1 MGEMFLFPEG
11 FVWGTATASFQ
22 IEGGIEERGR
32 CIWDDFCRWPGKVL
46 NGDTGDVADDHYHR
60 YGEDVALMQSMGLN
74 GYRFSISWPRV
85 LPEDVGK
92 VSDKGLGFYDRLVDA
107 LLEAGIT
114 PYVTL
119 YHWDLPSALQRVG
132 GWTVR
137 DTAYR
142 FADYAAVVAERLG
155 DRVSHWI
162 THNEPWVVAFLG
174 NMMGIHAPGWEDVSQ
189 ALQVAH
195 HLLLS
200 HGLSVPI
207 LRLAGGE
214 QTQVGITL
222 NLSPAY
228 AASDSEAD
236 LAAARVHDGHHNRWF
251 LDPVLKGSYPEDMWS
266 LYGYRVPRMD
276 VDDLEVIARPMD
288 FLGVN
293 YYTRALIE
301 ADPEGGLLGTRS
313 LHPAGE
319 YTAMDWEVFPQGL
332 TDLLV
337 RLDKDYCH
345 PALFITENGCAYEDL
360 LTKDGA
366 VHDVKRADYYRKHL
380 LACHNAISQG
390 VDLRGHFAWSLLD
403 NFEWSFGYSRR
414 FGLTFVDFNAQARY
428 LKDSGR
434 QYARIV
440 AANGLEG

>member
-1 MGEMFLFPEG
+1 MGDMRRFPEG
-11 FVWGTATASFQ
+11 FVWGAATASFQ
-22 IEGGIEERGR
+22 IEGGVDDRGR

-46 NGDTGDVADDHYHR
+46 NGDTGDIADDHYHR
-60 YGEDVALMQSMGLN
+60 FADDVSLMQSMGLD

-85 LPEDVGK
+85 LPEGCGAVN
-92 VSDKGLGFYDRLVDA
+92 DKGLGFYDRLVDA
-107 LLEAGIT
+107 LLEVGIT

-132 GWTVR
+132 GWAAR
-137 DTAYR
+137 DSAYR
-142 FADYAAVVAERLG
+142 FADYASVVADRLG

-174 NMMGIHAPGWEDVSQ
+174 NLMGIHAPGWQDWGQ

-200 HGLSVPI
+200 HGLAVPI
-207 LRLAGGE
+207 LRSRGDE

-228 AASDSEAD
+228 AASESEAD

-251 LDPVLKGSYPEDMWS
+251 LDPVLKGSYPEDMGS
-266 LYGYRVPRMD
+266 LYGYRLPRMD
-276 VDDLEVIARPMD
+276 SSDLEVIAQPID

-293 YYTRALIE
+293 YYTRALVR
-301 ADPEGGLLGTRS
+301 ADPQGGLLGTGA
-313 LHPAGE
+313 LHPHGE

-337 RLDKDYCH
+337 RLDKDYDH
-345 PALFITENGCAYEDL
+345 PALFITENGCAYEDV
-360 LTKDGA
+360 LTADGQ
-366 VHDVKRADYYRKHL
+366 VHDAKRAAYYRQHL
-380 LACHNAISQG
+380 SACHEAIAQG
-390 VDLRGHFAWSLLD
+390 VDLRGYFAWSLLD
-403 NFEWSFGYSRR
+403 NFEWAFGYSRR
-414 FGLTFVDFNAQARY
+414 FGLTYVDFDTQARY
-428 LKDSGR
+428 LKDSGQ
-434 QYARIV
+434 QYAQIV
-440 AANGLEG
+440 AANGLDS